1 MLLGRTPPP
10 RCSRLGVVCLAYL
23 WRRDQEE
30 LLQEMIE
37 AGVKAVIIKV
47 ASMGRSRLP
56 CLSHFCVS
64 LHSLLFLHQC
74 CVGLTLDKHLGKT
87 IAEVYPELCEL
98 VRVWWTKAANQI
110 LCLIQITPLSQPKLL
125 SGRVGSLL
133 EP

>member
-56 CLSHFCVS
+56 ACPISVS
-64 LHSLLFLHQC
+64 VC
-74 CVGLTLDKHLGKT
+74 
-87 IAEVYPELCEL
+87 
-98 VRVWWTKAANQI
+98 I
-110 LCLIQITPLSQPKLL
+110 LCCSCIN
-125 SGRVGSLL
+125 VV
-133 EP
+133 